1 MKKISKNTENNIISL
16 IDNGQ
21 SSQKI
26 AEQLG
31 ISHTSVMRVSTRL
44 RPNAQKK
51 KAGQP
56 AKLTTTDK
64 RNIIRNLT
72 SGKADTTVQLAR
84 DLKDSVQVD
93 ISPNTVCHTLK
104 ETISSIKTYPPTI
117 GFCKMVPILNGQRL
131 EMCHM
136 AG

>member
-21 SSQKI
+21 SSWKI

-44 RPNAQKK
+44 QPNAQKK
-51 KAGQP
+51 KAGRP

-93 ISPNTVCHTLK
+93 ISPDTVHRMLK
-104 ETISSIKTYPPTI
+104 ETGMKAVTKKKKPCLQSRHIR
-117 GFCKMVPILNGQRL
+117 QRL
-131 EMCHM
+131 DF
-136 AG
+136 AKWYQY